1 MHAQVDT
8 DRSGGV
14 TQEELRAD
22 WARNDLLFLD
32 PESFEEDDVTDNE
45 DDEARPEMERA
56 WGEGGDEAGEDG
68 EKGEEAGEEKETDDD
83 DEVRDSVDLRG

>member
-56 WGEGGDEAGEDG
+56 WGEG
-68 EKGEEAGEEKETDDD
+68 AGEEKETGDD